1 MDVQASD
8 QLGDGCFQQN
18 SDLFKP
24 WRPVA
29 TIQGAWRRSFPAP
42 TLRHTFFPSLSG
54 GHGFISRDTQKK
66 SHQIYY
72 KKIALSKLYL
82 TSFLAIFPLSLPESY
97 PICHLLWLVE
107 NHRTSFYFLPSNTLT
122 HCMAGLL
129 RKMDS
134 VQHKVLGRQT
144 GRRYSPKEQ
153 SPQPKLVAGKRWRAK
168 LLSL

>member
-54 GHGFISRDTQKK
+54 GHGFLSQGRGFKSWDTQKK
-66 SHQIYY
+66 SHQNYY

-122 HCMAGLL
+122 NCMAAML
-129 RKMDS
+129 RTVDS
-134 VQHKVLGRQT
+134 VRCKELGRRT
-144 GRRYSPKEQ
+144 GRRSSPME
-153 SPQPKLVAGKRWRAK
+153 
-168 LLSL
+168 